1 MKGHKSLAFRLV
13 ASSAI
18 WSLVVLAVAG
28 VLLAQ
33 LFQTSV
39 ERNFDARLQSL
50 MDGLL
55 ASVELGTDGKL
66 VNTRPLPDA
75 QFTLP
80 LSGWYWQVSTQ
91 AGSGQEQ
98 SIASESLLEQR
109 LPVKQSLTASRAEGG
124 VASYYLTGPD
134 GKRLRVV
141 DRPIQIANAGQV
153 FTFLVAGDEKV
164 VANDISEFNR
174 TLVIALSILA
184 FGLALAAFVQVRY
197 GLGPLRTLSDGLI
210 AVRAGKAKSLEGEYP
225 GEIQPVADELNLLLE
240 NNDEVVERARTQVGN
255 LAHALK
261 TPLSVLANE
270 ADLYPGE
277 LAEKVTQQAR
287 LMRDQVNMYLDRA
300 RRAARART
308 LTSSTQVEPV
318 LDSLARTLQRIN
330 QDKNIQV
337 NVSCSDN
344 ARFRGEKQDLEEMIG
359 NLLENAFKFAEKR
372 IDLKAIWRASEMDE
386 GRVWLDIFVSDDG
399 PGLTPQQRHEAL
411 KRGHRIDESK
421 PGSGLGLSIV
431 SETAGMYGG
440 KIKLGAADIGG
451 LEVKLK
457 IPAVAD

>member
-1 MKGHKSLAFRLV
+1 MKGHKSLSFRLV

-33 LFQTSV
+33 LFHTSV

-50 MDGLL
+50 LDRLL
-55 ASVELGTDGKL
+55 ATVELSSDGKL
-66 VNTRPLPDA
+66 KNTRPLPDA
-75 QFTLP
+75 QFILP
-80 LSGWYWQVSTQ
+80 LSGWYWQVSAQ
-91 AGSGQEQ
+91 AGGSSVEP
-98 SIASESLLEQR
+98 ITSESLLEQR
-109 LPVKQSLTASRAEGG
+109 LPVEQSLTVSRAQGG
-124 VASYYLTGPD
+124 VASYYLNGPG
-134 GKRLRVV
+134 GKILRVV
-141 DRPIQIANAGQV
+141 DRPIQLSGSDQV
-153 FTFLVAGDEKV
+153 FTILVAGDEKV
-164 VANDISEFNR
+164 VADDVAQFNR
-174 TLVIALSILA
+174 TLIIALAILA
-184 FGLALAAFVQVRY
+184 FGLALASFVQVRY

-210 AVRAGKAKSLEGEYP
+210 AVRAGKAKSLEGDYP
-225 GEIQPVADELNLLLE
+225 NEIQPVADELNLLLE

-270 ADLYPGE
+270 ADLNPGG
-277 LAEKVTQQAR
+277 LGSKVKQQTQ

-308 LTSSTQVEPV
+308 LTSSTEVQPV

-330 QDKNIQV
+330 MDKDIEV
-337 NVSCSDN
+337 NVSCSEN

-359 NLLENAFKFAEKR
+359 NLLENAFKFAENR
-372 IDLKAIWRASEMDE
+372 IDLRAIWRASEMDE

-440 KIKLGAADIGG
+440 KIKLGGSELGG

>member
-1 MKGHKSLAFRLV
+1 M
-13 ASSAI
+13 
-18 WSLVVLAVAG
+18 AG
-28 VLLAQ
+28 FLLAQ
-33 LFQTSV
+33 LFRTSV

-50 MDGLL
+50 LDGLL
-55 ASVELGTDGKL
+55 ANVELGADGKL

-80 LSGWYWQVSTQ
+80 LSGWYWQVSSQ
-91 AGSGQEQ
+91 AAGGEVQ

-109 LPVKQSLTASRAEGG
+109 LPVEQSLTASRAEGG
-124 VASYYLTGPD
+124 VASYYLQGPD
-134 GKRLRVV
+134 GKTLRVV
-141 DRPIQIANAGQV
+141 DRPIQVSGSEQV
-153 FTFLVAGDEKV
+153 FTILVAGDEKV
-164 VANDISEFNR
+164 VAADVAEFNR
-174 TLVIALSILA
+174 TLIIALAILA

-197 GLGPLRTLSDGLI
+197 GLGPLRSLSDGLI
-210 AVRAGKAKSLEGEYP
+210 AVRAGKAKSLEGGYP
-225 GEIQPVADELNLLLE
+225 NEIQPVADELNLLLE

-270 ADLYPGE
+270 ADLHPGE
-277 LAEKVTQQAR
+277 LGGKVTQQIG

-308 LTSSTQVEPV
+308 LTSSTNVEPV

-330 QDKNIQV
+330 LDKNIDV
-337 NVSCSDN
+337 NVVCSEN

-359 NLLENAFKFAEKR
+359 NLLENAFKFAKSQ
-372 IDLKAIWRASEMDE
+372 IDLRAIWRASEMDE

-440 KIKLGAADIGG
+440 KIKLGAAELGG

>member
-1 MKGHKSLAFRLV
+1 MKGHKSLSFRLV

-33 LFQTSV
+33 LFRTSV

-50 MDGLL
+50 LDGLL
-55 ASVELGTDGKL
+55 ANVELDAGGKL
-66 VNTRPLPDA
+66 SNIRALPDA

-80 LSGWYWQVSTQ
+80 LSGWYWQVSPQ
-91 AGSGQEQ
+91 AGSGTDQ
-98 SIASESLLEQR
+98 SITSESLLEQR
-109 LPVKQSLTASRAEGG
+109 LPVKQSLTASRTEGG
-124 VASYYLTGPD
+124 VASYYLRGPD
-134 GKRLRVV
+134 EKTLRVV
-141 DRPIQIANAGQV
+141 DRPIQISGSGQV

-164 VANDISEFNR
+164 VAADVAEFNR
-174 TLVIALSILA
+174 TLITALGILA
-184 FGLALAAFVQVRY
+184 FGLAVAAFVQVRY

-225 GEIQPVADELNLLLE
+225 NEIQPVADELNLLLE

-261 TPLSVLANE
+261 TPLSVLSNE
-270 ADLYPGE
+270 ADLHPGG
-277 LAEKVTQQAR
+277 LADKVSQQTR

-318 LDSLARTLQRIN
+318 LQSLARTLQRIN
-330 QDKNIQV
+330 LDKGIEV
-337 NVSCSDN
+337 NVTCSEN

-359 NLLENAFKFAEKR
+359 NLLENAFKFAEKQ
-372 IDLKAIWRASEMDE
+372 IELKAIWRASEMDE

-440 KIKLGAADIGG
+440 KIKLGPADLGG